1 MGSGAL
7 LLQCLGCERQG
18 DFCGVKRHPH
28 HPCLWFLKETA
39 RSSMN
44 FLPYHD
50 LQQFSYHQNSPK
62 WGKFWNIFRNKT
74 WRASASEPQS
84 MDDLG
89 HGYLASWLPI
99 LSHFQTPGNRELWF
113 SWHGPTVRL
122 FLGIDEGCQVPYF
135 KTNFKAFSVA
145 ASRAKQFQ
153 SKDLIF
159 INWVKEHSTVAKAVA
174 YVNLFI

>member
-39 RSSMN
+39 RSSMI

-50 LQQFSYHQNSPK
+50 LQRFSYHQNSPK
-62 WGKFWNIFRNKT
+62 WGEFWIKFRNKT

-89 HGYLASWLPI
+89 HGKLATYTFALPNTREPGTVILMTWTNCPHFSGDRWGVPGALFQNKFQGI
-99 LSHFQTPGNRELWF
+99 LSCCLTSQAISKQRPHIHKLSEGTFNRC
-113 SWHGPTVRL
+113 S
-122 FLGIDEGCQVPYF
+122 I
-135 KTNFKAFSVA
+135 
-145 ASRAKQFQ
+145 
-153 SKDLIF
+153 
-159 INWVKEHSTVAKAVA
+159 AVA
-174 YVNLFI
+174 DVKLFI